1 MLGGFSTCGGEV
13 GRCCDMRERERET
26 ARVHAYKYRYI
37 CIYIYIYRS
46 VCVCV
51 CVARKV
57 VKLDQVFALRGPS
70 NVSASFIFHG
80 SLLPPTGLYEVV
92 LADLNGISTD

>member
-1 MLGGFSTCGGEV
+1 M
-13 GRCCDMRERERET
+13 
-26 ARVHAYKYRYI
+26 
-37 CIYIYIYRS
+37 
-46 VCVCV
+46 
-51 CVARKV
+51 
-57 VKLDQVFALRGPS
+57 KLDQVFALRGPS